1 MSTSSVSSTTPATT
15 TSTTATVTPT
25 TSFGSS
31 ASTSS
36 KIDGLVSGLDTTSI
50 IASIMAQSAQP
61 QTQLKAQLVIENAK
75 LTAYQNINTK
85 MVALQT
91 ASDALSSPSAW
102 EAMATTSSDASVAAT
117 ASTGAQAGNFSFNVT
132 QLAAA
137 QSSVFSGSVSTT
149 SANVVAAGTPV
160 VITNSSTG
168 NAVTINT
175 GTGSLS
181 DLIAGINASNA
192 GVQATAVQTS
202 PGQYKLQLTSTTSGA
217 ASAFGVTGL
226 SSTLGTLNDT
236 STAADAQIT
245 VGSGAAAYTISS
257 SSNTFSQALPGMTF
271 TVSQLT
277 TAGVTLTTATDTSG
291 ISDNIQKMVDAANA
305 VLTEISTDSAFNTQT
320 ESASP
325 LTGDFTAEQLA
336 DKILSTVSSAVGTGI
351 SAAQFGLTVT
361 KDGQVAFDSSMFAT
375 AIASNPSGVES
386 AFVANGSFTPSQ
398 SGLTGSISMQK
409 SGDATAAGSYAVVV
423 TQAATQASST
433 IDTSGGI
440 TAGQTITFGLGGKTA
455 TYTTTG
461 TETQQSLADALNA
474 LSATND
480 VGVNA
485 TLGTGGLINL
495 TSNGY
500 GAQFTF
506 TASAT
511 GGLTASAVTAGQD
524 VAGTIDGQTASGIG
538 QFLFTNYGTPNVD
551 ALTLKVTLTAAD
563 VASLA
568 GASAGNFTYSAG
580 VAQAVAT
587 VANNAVNSTTGSL
600 TNEINGENTT
610 IDDIN
615 TQIANWQ
622 TVLDTEQAGLETKW
636 ANLESQLE
644 ALKNQSSSLAA
655 EISGGSSSSS
665 SSSSSSNSSS
675 SSS

>member
-1 MSTSSVSSTTPATT
+1 VSTSSVSSTTPATT
-15 TSTTATVTPT
+15 TSTTTTAPA

-61 QTQLKAQLVIENAK
+61 QTQLKSQLVIENAK

-91 ASDALSSPSAW
+91 IADTLASPSAW
-102 EAMATTSSDASVAAT
+102 QAMATTSSDASVVAT
-117 ASTGAQAGNFSFNVT
+117 AATGAQAGNFSFNVT

-149 SANVVAAGTPV
+149 SATVVPPGTPL
-160 VITNSSTG
+160 VITNTSSGT
-168 NAVTINT
+168 AVTINA

-181 DLIAGINASNA
+181 DVVAGINASNS
-192 GVQATAVQTS
+192 GVQATAVQAS
-202 PGQYKLQLTSTTSGA
+202 PGVYKLQLTSTSSGA
-217 ASAFGVTGL
+217 ASAFTVAGIDP
-226 SSTLGTLNDT
+226 SLGSMNDT
-236 STAADAQIT
+236 TAAADAQIT
-245 VGSGAAAYTISS
+245 VGTGAAAYTISS

-271 TVSQLT
+271 TVSKLATGVSLT
-277 TAGVTLTTATDTSG
+277 TASDDTGMAT
-291 ISDNIQKMVDAANA
+291 NIQTMVDAANA

-325 LTGDFTAEQLA
+325 LTGDYTAEQLA

-361 KDGQVAFDSSMFAT
+361 KDGQVAFDSDMFAT
-375 AIASNPSGVES
+375 AYAANPSGVAS
-386 AFVANGSFTPSQ
+386 AFVANGTFAPSQ
-398 SGLTGSISMQK
+398 PGLTGSVSFQK
-409 SGDATAAGSYAVVV
+409 SGDATAAGNYAVVV
-423 TQAATQASST
+423 TQAAAQASST

-440 TAGQTITFGLGGKTA
+440 TAGQTITFGLGGKTG

-461 TETQQSLADALNA
+461 TETQQTLADALNA

-480 VGVNA
+480 IGVNA
-485 TLGTGGLINL
+485 TLGSGGLINL
-495 TSNGY
+495 TSTGY

-538 QFLFTNYGTPNVD
+538 QFLFTNPGTPNVD

-563 VASLA
+563 VATLA
-568 GASAGNFTYSAG
+568 GASAGNFSYSAG
-580 VAQAVAT
+580 AAQAIAT
-587 VANNAVNSTTGSL
+587 VANNAVNSATGSL

-622 TVLDTEQAGLETKW
+622 TVLDTEQTGLETKW

-655 EISGGSSSSS
+655 EIGSGSTS